1 MSDEETVT
9 KYRCSRCQRTFE
21 DAYDADQHDHKG
33 TEAEIHAVEVRE
45 GPETE
50 PTTLGEWGF
59 ENASERADQEAD
71 DE

>member
-1 MSDEETVT
+1 MSDETVT
-9 KYRCSRCQRTFE
+9 KWRCSRCQRTFE

-33 TEAEIHAVEVRE
+33 TEAEIHAIEVRE

-59 ENASERADQEAD
+59 ESGRERRDQEAN